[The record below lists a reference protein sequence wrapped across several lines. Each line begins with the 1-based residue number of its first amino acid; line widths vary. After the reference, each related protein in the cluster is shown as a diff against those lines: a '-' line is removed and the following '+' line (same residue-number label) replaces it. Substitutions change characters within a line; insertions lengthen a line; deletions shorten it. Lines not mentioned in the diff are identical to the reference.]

1 MPFTNVN
8 LGLSLT
14 IPTDGTRNWGQQVL
28 SGTWNN
34 ISSHDHTGGGKGV
47 AIDTAALADSAV
59 TTAKIANDAVTTDK
73 LASNFGLTQNTV
85 ITVTGLNQS
94 VALDWN
100 NGMIQVIDVTAA
112 TGTLTITA
120 TNPQPGASYK
130 LFFKQPATALAIT
143 WPVAIKWPQAQAPI
157 FTETLNAIDSV
168 SLYYNS
174 VDGVYWADWQ
184 VAYA

>member
-1 MPFTNVN
+1 MGYKTITK
-8 LGLSLT
+8 GLTLT
-14 IPTDGTRNWGQQVL
+14 IPTAGTVNWANQIETGCFDK
-28 SGTWNN
+28 
-34 ISSHDHTGGGKGV
+34 ISEHDHTGGGKGL
-47 AIDTAALADSAV
+47 AIDTAALANSAV

-73 LASNFGLTQNTV
+73 LAPNFGLTQNTV

-130 LFFKQPATALAIT
+130 LFFKQPATALTIT
-143 WPVAIKWPQAQAPI
+143 WPVTIKWAQAQAPI

-174 VDGVYWADWQ
+174 VDGVYWSDWQ
-184 VAYA
+184 VNYA